1 MDPTLRERLA
11 AVSRART
18 QVAAPPTGINLPTGA
33 AVPLEWPCRAAPGPT
48 GAIARRRG
56 RAARSG
62 KILPRAGNPA
72 ELRGLLA
79 ARAASGGVVGR
90 GCRAGRAGRPKC
102 RADPPLDLA
111 EDAALAGLRRTG
123 PAGGLTLDLET
134 TGLAGMPVFLAGI
147 LAPGPLAWN
156 GTADPSDVAPGLRF
170 RLYLARDYREEAPL
184 LEALAAE
191 FAAWPTVITYNGKSY
206 YLPYLRERA
215 ARLRV
220 CLPEVV
226 GHLDLLHPA
235 RRRWA
240 RRLPDCR
247 LTTLE
252 WHLCGRRRRVGDI
265 PGAEIP
271 AAYHRWV
278 RSGIPARCC
287 PCSATTWSTSTPWR
301 RSPPGSS
308 RNPGR
313 RRPGSPPPARHRSR
327 ASSRAGEAT
336 SPRPRSRIYS
346 GWSSWKP
353 A

>member
-18 QVAAPPTGINLPTGA
+18 RVAAPPTGIILPTGA
-33 AVPLEWPCRAAPGPT
+33 AVPLESALPAAPGPA
-48 GAIARRRG
+48 GAVARRRG
-56 RAARSG
+56 RVPPLE
-62 KILPRAGNPA
+62 KILPGREIRLNSGVCWLHDRPLAGWSGVDVGLEGRLA
-72 ELRGLLA
+72 ELLG
-79 ARAASGGVVGR
+79 
-90 GCRAGRAGRPKC
+90 
-102 RADPPLDLA
+102 ADPPLDLA

-123 PAGGLTLDLET
+123 PSGGFYLDLET

-156 GTADPSDVAPGLRF
+156 GTADPSDAAPGLRF

-206 YLPYLRERA
+206 DLPYLRERA

-252 WHLCGRRRRVGDI
+252 WHLCGRRRVGDI

-278 RSGIPARCC
+278 RERDPRPLLPVFRHNMVDLYTLAEITARVL
-287 PCSATTWSTSTPWR
+287 AEPW
-301 RSPPGSS
+301 
-308 RNPGR
+308 
-313 RRPGSPPPARHRSR
+313 PPPTR
-327 ASSRAGEAT
+327 
-336 SPRPRSRIYS
+336 
-346 GWSSWKP
+346 
-353 A
+353 